1 MSDLDTKDR
10 EKEDQQDS
18 KADAI
23 AWLLI
28 IMVLTIAMYF
38 WVSSQ

>member
-1 MSDLDTKDR
+1 MSDLDTKGK

-28 IMVLTIAMYF
+28 ITVLTIEMYF
-38 WVSSQ
+38 WVSIQ

>member
-1 MSDLDTKDR
+1 MSDLDTKGK
-10 EKEDQQDS
+10 EKEEQQDS

-23 AWLLI
+23 AWLL
-28 IMVLTIAMYF
+28 TIAMYF

>member
-1 MSDLDTKDR
+1 MSDLDTKGK
-10 EKEDQQDS
+10 EKEEQQDS

-28 IMVLTIAMYF
+28 IAVLTIAMYF

>member
-1 MSDLDTKDR
+1 MSDLDTNGR

-18 KADAI
+18 KVDAI

-28 IMVLTIAMYF
+28 ITVLTVATYF